1 MFLVPGSDIK
11 TVHITSE
18 CVLGKGQ
25 PIYIRNEDVDN
36 DDNDT
41 KNYEEGA
48 KVRASQ

>member
-11 TVHITSE
+11 TVHITSA
-18 CVLGKGQ
+18 CVLGKDK
-25 PIYIRNEDVDN
+25 PLYLRNEDATD